1 MIGNDHGE
9 FAIHRQ
15 MQGFLATRS
24 GHGMIASPRD
34 KIIKDFEDDRVVVD
48 RQNGVRGF
56 VHGSG
61 VSLGI
66 EIMQRKKH
74 HHIRGVRSLAF
85 GE

>member
-15 MQGFLATRS
+15 MQGLLATRG
-24 GHGMIASPRD
+24 GHGMIARPRHQ
-34 KIIKDFEDDRVVVD
+34 ILKDFEDDRVVVD

-74 HHIRGVRSLAF
+74 HHIGGVRSLAL